1 MDPLKV
7 LSNPNRGGGA
17 SPPATVCGPHWRGL
31 PDPPAVSTVSDV
43 LMNTRQFS
51 GPALASEGDD
61 LFSGAAW

>member
-7 LSNPNRGGGA
+7 LSNPNEGD
-17 SPPATVCGPHWRGL
+17 SLPAAVCGPHWRCL

-51 GPALASEGDD
+51 GPALASEEDE
-61 LFSGAAW
+61 LLSGAAW